1 MKLAS
6 VGIDPDRTEFAAEYV
21 STEPLKLPCVRPF
34 YYVILEEK
42 CPFKKKAGN
51 ETGGATRLHLPGTGI
66 EPIAPVLTDPR
77 CELRYPLGH
86 WRYCYTD
93 YFIT

>member
-1 MKLAS
+1 MKL
-6 VGIDPDRTEFAAEYV
+6 
-21 STEPLKLPCVRPF
+21 
-34 YYVILEEK
+34 EEQ
-42 CPFKKKAGN
+42 PVP
-51 ETGGATRLHLPGTGI
+51 THLPGTSI
-66 EPIAPVLTDPR
+66 EPIAPVLTDSR

>member
-1 MKLAS
+1 MPVLKKKLEMKL
-6 VGIDPDRTEFAAEYV
+6 
-21 STEPLKLPCVRPF
+21 
-34 YYVILEEK
+34 EEQ
-42 CPFKKKAGN
+42 PVFM
-51 ETGGATRLHLPGTGI
+51 HLPGTGI